1 MAREYLTDEEVELEI
16 QRLTN
21 SKEVKLV
28 RLEQRLKYLQRQ
40 RLYNLRH
47 LEKRGAR
54 KLIEQ
59 GMTAELL
66 RTQADCFRRNLK
78 EWSYE

>member
-16 QRLTN
+16 ERLTN
-21 SKEVKLV
+21 SKEVKLA

-40 RLYNLRH
+40 CLYNLRH
-47 LEKRGAR
+47 LEKRGK

-66 RTQADCFRRNLK
+66 RTQADCL
-78 EWSYE
+78 EEI

>member
-21 SKEVKLV
+21 SKEVKLA

-47 LEKRGAR
+47 LEKRG
-54 KLIEQ
+54 KILIEQ

-66 RTQADCFRRNLK
+66 RTQADCL
-78 EWSYE
+78 EEI

>member
-16 QRLTN
+16 ERLTN
-21 SKEVKLV
+21 SKEVKLA

-40 RLYNLRH
+40 RLYNLRY
-47 LEKRGAR
+47 LEKRGK

-66 RTQADCFRRNLK
+66 RTQADCL
-78 EWSYE
+78 EEI

>member
-16 QRLTN
+16 ERLTH
-21 SKEVKLV
+21 SKEVKLA

-47 LEKRGAR
+47 LEKRGK
-54 KLIEQ
+54 KLMEDGITSEILK
-59 GMTAELL
+59 A
-66 RTQADCFRRNLK
+66 QAKCLEEDM
-78 EWSYE
+78 

>member
-16 QRLTN
+16 ERLTN
-21 SKEVKLV
+21 SKEVKLA

-47 LEKRGAR
+47 LENRGK

-66 RTQADCFRRNLK
+66 RTQADCL
-78 EWSYE
+78 EEI

>member
-21 SKEVKLV
+21 SKEVKLA

-47 LEKRGAR
+47 LEKRGK

-66 RTQADCFRRNLK
+66 RIQADCL
-78 EWSYE
+78 EEI

>member
-16 QRLTN
+16 ERLTHSN
-21 SKEVKLV
+21 EVKLA

-47 LEKRGAR
+47 LEKRGK
-54 KLIEQ
+54 KLIER
-59 GMTAELL
+59 GITA
-66 RTQADCFRRNLK
+66 DILK
-78 EWSYE
+78 TRARCLEEDM